1 MADFKISS
9 KGPQMDGDVVKR
21 SEQHDQSSA
30 QDEYARFK
38 LLEAKLRAS
47 GRDAEVHTLLGQL
60 SEVDEIAL
68 QILKEINLYRDS
80 SPEAAQLYNVT
91 GTKDKSKQADWL
103 AERIVAKRAAE
114 EIVSRY
120 TPSADVVGAMFY
132 ETDKRATE
140 RRKDKFATRP
150 GKGAYDAYVAERR
163 SGAEAV
169 ASAVSDGFKRLIG
182 AGSGGRGGGAAAPLG
197 GSSA

>member
-21 SEQHDQSSA
+21 SEQLDQSSA

-68 QILKEINLYRDS
+68 QILREINLYRDS
-80 SPEAAQLYNVT
+80 SPEAPRMCR
-91 GTKDKSKQADWL
+91 SRHP
-103 AERIVAKRAAE
+103 AE
-114 EIVSRY
+114 
-120 TPSADVVGAMFY
+120 SAGCWP
-132 ETDKRATE
+132 
-140 RRKDKFATRP
+140 RR
-150 GKGAYDAYVAERR
+150 
-163 SGAEAV
+163 
-169 ASAVSDGFKRLIG
+169 L
-182 AGSGGRGGGAAAPLG
+182 
-197 GSSA
+197 